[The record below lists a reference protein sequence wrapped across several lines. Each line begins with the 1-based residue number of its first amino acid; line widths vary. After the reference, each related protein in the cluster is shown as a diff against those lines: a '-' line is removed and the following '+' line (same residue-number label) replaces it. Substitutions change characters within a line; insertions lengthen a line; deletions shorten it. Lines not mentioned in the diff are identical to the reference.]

1 MKCEVIKD
9 LLPLYAE
16 DLCSE
21 ESKIIVNEHISTCSD
36 CRRYLDSIT
45 KKIEPLIPS
54 EAEIKE
60 RMSEKD
66 LLSKSK
72 QSIQNNILKKIL
84 TAFNII
90 SIAITVLAII
100 ISVIFMFKDYS
111 IKYPML
117 HYTPDIS
124 FFYLIC
130 FIIGLSPVLIALLQ
144 LFSIIKKDNTQHYIR
159 KFIFNILLQIAA
171 LLLSLII
178 TITIFLIVPPLES
191 QTNKIKKYLD
201 VDRDIIKYEAVYNS
215 FFPAEI
221 PKAAENLEYHYK
233 KYSNLINTNVQIQFS
248 MVLPEMEYLT
258 EKDRVLE
265 NNAAPIPGE
274 ENAFDI
280 TLHGVRYPGKIKLE
294 FRFDDVSKKLIYNLY
309 LDDN

>member
-100 ISVIFMFKDYS
+100 ISVIFMFKEYS

-117 HYTPDIS
+117 HYTPGIS

-171 LLLSLII
+171 LVLSLII

-201 VDRDIIKYEAVYNS
+201 VDRDIVKYEAVYNS

-265 NNAAPIPGE
+265 NNAAPITGE